1 MGDQTT
7 QLFGPKFLCT
17 IIKRMSENYVKGAE
31 RDDMYR

>member
-7 QLFGPKFLCT
+7 SFLGLSSYVL
-17 IIKRMSENYVKGAE
+17 IKRMSENYAKGAE